1 SQSNSCLEKDEKRRL
16 SVAIIDEL
24 QTFDLMEIHVK
35 KFFVFYLSRKVVP
48 LCLGFKRKDVRVWP
62 ETFFQRIEI
71 SPVCDWRVRQNASVM
86 DLNVCSRRVHD
97 GYATIR
103 SRGRSR
109 PRAVYRSDSEEF
121 LKEAGGPY
129 ALPQLSNFPVVVAS
143 NNDLQQVP
151 RWSDLGRDCLLIENY
166 GTLRGSK
173 KGNPSPEERR
183 LVTLNTFASSKVG
196 QGHVH
201 GEARVNG
208 QGQPSDAF
216 SSKNGSDERKLGL
229 SIDRVYDDGVCAEE
243 RISFRSKSD
252 PPSRFAEDHFRPT
265 AMLDSDLN
273 RLNEMESY
281 ADCSARRGG
290 GRRSFDVRRDDA
302 RLRRIIGDT
311 KGRQPIYAVPN
322 VLSRPRRDRRV
333 AIVDGN
339 YVPSGDLYRTTAKY
353 IEDINKNIA
362 EIDKSYEELKSSSNS
377 RNNPSSTYGV
387 INRIAKGESID
398 RPGIDLCGYARKRDM
413 APMPPISSDFGESL
427 LEEKTDGVKTDSS
440 ILILKSSSGRP
451 NSFGKLPPKLLP
463 RSSSIENTSRHSTG
477 STTTTSS
484 TKSTESLYAISEVGG
499 QSGENDE
506 LGKSGSG
513 IVQDRSLDFKQDR
526 RASTEGSDELESKD
540 EMSSTD
546 DDRPTIVRSVDRLPV
561 TSSIRKNRS
570 RVDSAD
576 RSSYLKRD
584 RVSTCQ
590 TSRCD
595 SVRRSND
602 LVAND
607 RNFYKSPTSL
617 AKSVLNYSERRCDTL
632 PTRRSRAT
640 SRPLHKSSEDVLDGE
655 RPARARSSS
664 LHRPCT
670 SDLDLVGERRN
681 DERLDNRKN
690 NFDNFFRPPPLYLM
704 DATDVILRGHLDRT
718 SRGLQQWQD
727 HLSAARSS
735 TRRTRHNSLESEEPE
750 NKDNDDNRHRHGGFA
765 TLPRRGNLAKDQPSS
780 DDPLRRLSGNA
791 PILEPLYEH
800 AVSDPVKPRSAE
812 NVIPWWELATRK
824 YRHRSCP
831 SLQ

>member
-1 SQSNSCLEKDEKRRL
+1 
-16 SVAIIDEL
+16 
-24 QTFDLMEIHVK
+24 
-35 KFFVFYLSRKVVP
+35 
-48 LCLGFKRKDVRVWP
+48 
-62 ETFFQRIEI
+62 
-71 SPVCDWRVRQNASVM
+71 M

-129 ALPQLSNFPVVVAS
+129 ALPQLSNFPVVIARDN

-151 RWSDLGRDCLLIENY
+151 RWSDLGKDCLLIENY

-173 KGNPSPEERR
+173 KGNPSPERRR
-183 LVTLNTFASSKVG
+183 LVTLNTFSKVE
-196 QGHVH
+196 QGH
-201 GEARVNG
+201 G
-208 QGQPSDAF
+208 QGQPSDDAF
-216 SSKNGSDERKLGL
+216 SSRSESRKQDF
-229 SIDRVYDDGVCAEE
+229 SIDRVYDDVCAEE
-243 RISFRSKSD
+243 RLRNGTLPSFRSKSD
-252 PPSRFAEDHFRPT
+252 AFKDRGDPPRLAEDRFRPT
-265 AMLDSDLN
+265 ATLDSDLK
-273 RLNEMESY
+273 RLKEIESY

-290 GRRSFDVRRDDA
+290 RRSVVDVRRDDA
-302 RLRRIIGDT
+302 RLRRIGDT

-322 VLSRPRRDRRV
+322 ILSRSRRDRRV

-377 RNNPSSTYGV
+377 RNNSSTYGV
-387 INRIAKGESID
+387 INRIAKGELID
-398 RPGIDLCGYARKRDM
+398 QPGNLCGYARKRDM

-427 LEEKTDGVKTDSS
+427 LEEKIAERQSDSDAKTESLDNSS
-440 ILILKSSSGRP
+440 SVLILKSGRP

-477 STTTTSS
+477 STTTSS
-484 TKSTESLYAISEVGG
+484 TKSTESLYAISEVGH
-499 QSGENDE
+499 EV
-506 LGKSGSG
+506 KSGG
-513 IVQDRSLDFKQDR
+513 IFQNGGGGFGNNQVGFKQDP
-526 RASTEGSDELESKD
+526 ASTEGSDELESKD

-546 DDRPTIVRSVDRLPV
+546 DDRPTIVRSVERLPV

-570 RVDSAD
+570 RVDSVD
-576 RSSYLKRD
+576 RSYLKRD

-590 TSRCD
+590 MSRCD

-602 LVAND
+602 LAAASEK
-607 RNFYKSPTSL
+607 NFYKSV
-617 AKSVLNYSERRCDTL
+617 AKPVLSESSYSERRYDTL
-632 PTRRSRAT
+632 PTRRSRTT

-655 RPARARSSS
+655 RLVRARSSS

-670 SDLDLVGERRN
+670 SDLDVSERN
-681 DERLDNRKN
+681 DERPDNRKN
-690 NFDNFFRPPPLYLM
+690 NLDNLFSGGRPPPLYLM
-704 DATDVILRGHLDRT
+704 DATDVIMRGQLDRRT
-718 SRGLQQWQD
+718 SRGLQWQD
-727 HLSAARSS
+727 HLSTARSS
-735 TRRTRHNSLESEEPE
+735 CRRTRHNSLESEEPE
-750 NKDNDDNRHRHGGFA
+750 NKDNDDNRRHGGFA
-765 TLPRRGNLAKDQPSS
+765 TLPRRGNLAKDQPTN
-780 DDPLRRLSGNA
+780 DPLRRLSGNA

-812 NVIPWWELATRK
+812 NVIPWWDLATRK

-831 SLQ
+831 SLQVTRTERFLSKSKLIQNLGFDWFLNFSILRNSNLANFVGSRNSQNSLFYISREEFQLF